1 MLFDKFISKKSFF
14 TFFFFL
20 LVSNSFAS
28 FPVSEINPE
37 VIVSNEDTSEGGSA
51 LFGNLSLILSVLA
64 LLPWLDIGFG
74 WAFLLLSIPATIL
87 GFLSFDTK
95 GRIQGLI
102 GFFISFA
109 HIVLWLLIILLF
121 GSLFGWG

>member
-1 MLFDKFISKKSFF
+1 MMFDKFISKKSFF
-14 TFFFFL
+14 TFFLFL
-20 LVSNSFAS
+20 LVSNLFAS

-37 VIVSNEDTSEGGSA
+37 IIVSNEDTSESGSA
-51 LFGNLSLILSVLA
+51 LLGNLSLILSVLA

-74 WAFLLLSIPATIL
+74 WVFLLLSIPATIL
-87 GFLSFDTK
+87 GFISFGTK

-121 GSLFGWG
+121 GSLFGW

>member
-1 MLFDKFISKKSFF
+1 MFDKFISKKTFF
-14 TFFFFL
+14 TFSFFL

-28 FPVSEINPE
+28 FPVSEIIPE
-37 VIVSNEDTSEGGSA
+37 IIVSNEYTSESGSA
-51 LFGNLSLILSVLA
+51 LLGNLSLILSVLA

-87 GFLSFDTK
+87 GFISFDTK

-109 HIVLWLLIILLF
+109 HIILWLLIFLLF
-121 GSLFGWG
+121 GSLFGW

>member
-1 MLFDKFISKKSFF
+1 MMFDRFISKKTFF
-14 TFFFFL
+14 TFFLFL
-20 LVSNSFAS
+20 LVSNLFAS
-28 FPVSEINPE
+28 FPVSEINTE
-37 VIVSNEDTSEGGSA
+37 IIVANEDTSESGSA
-51 LFGNLSLILSVLA
+51 LLGNLSLILSVLA

-74 WAFLLLSIPATIL
+74 WVFLLLSIPASIL
-87 GFLSFDTK
+87 GFISFDTK

>member
-1 MLFDKFISKKSFF
+1 MTFDKFISKKSFF

-20 LVSNSFAS
+20 LFNNSFAS
-28 FPVSEINPE
+28 FPVSEINTE
-37 VIVSNEDTSEGGSA
+37 IIVANEDISESGSV
-51 LFGNLSLILSVLA
+51 LLGNLSLILSVLA

-74 WAFLLLSIPATIL
+74 WAFLLLSIPAVIL
-87 GFLSFDTK
+87 GFISFDTK

>member
-14 TFFFFL
+14 TFFLFL

-74 WAFLLLSIPATIL
+74 WAFLLLSIPASIL
-87 GFLSFDTK
+87 GFISFDTK
-95 GRIQGLI
+95 EEYR
-102 GFFISFA
+102 A
-109 HIVLWLLIILLF
+109 
-121 GSLFGWG
+121 

>member
-1 MLFDKFISKKSFF
+1 MFDKFISKKTFF
-14 TFFFFL
+14 TFLLFL

-37 VIVSNEDTSEGGSA
+37 IIVSNEDTSESGSA
-51 LFGNLSLILSVLA
+51 LLGNLSLILSVLA

-74 WAFLLLSIPATIL
+74 WVFLLLSIPATIL
-87 GFLSFDTK
+87 GFISFDTK

-109 HIVLWLLIILLF
+109 HIILWLLIILLF

>member
-1 MLFDKFISKKSFF
+1 MLFDKFLSKKSFF

-37 VIVSNEDTSEGGSA
+37 IIVANEDASESGSA
-51 LFGNLSLILSVLA
+51 LLGNLSLILSVLA

-102 GFFISFA
+102 GLFISFA

>member
-1 MLFDKFISKKSFF
+1 MMFDKFISKK
-14 TFFFFL
+14 TFFIFFLSL

-37 VIVSNEDTSEGGSA
+37 IIVSNEDTSESGSA
-51 LFGNLSLILSVLA
+51 LLGNLSLILSVLA

-74 WAFLLLSIPATIL
+74 WVFLLLSIPATIL
-87 GFLSFDTK
+87 GFISFDTK

>member
-1 MLFDKFISKKSFF
+1 MLFDKFISKKLFF
-14 TFFFFL
+14 TFFLFL
-20 LVSNSFAS
+20 LVSN
-28 FPVSEINPE
+28 EI
-37 VIVSNEDTSEGGSA
+37 IVSNEDTSESGSA
-51 LFGNLSLILSVLA
+51 LLGNLSLILSVLA

-74 WAFLLLSIPATIL
+74 WVFLLLSIPATIL
-87 GFLSFDTK
+87 GFISFDTK

-109 HIVLWLLIILLF
+109 HIVLWLLIFLLF

>member
-1 MLFDKFISKKSFF
+1 MMFDRFISKKTFF
-14 TFFFFL
+14 TFFLFL

-28 FPVSEINPE
+28 FPVSEINTE
-37 VIVSNEDTSEGGSA
+37 IIVANEDTSESGSA
-51 LFGNLSLILSVLA
+51 LLGNLSLILSVLA

-74 WAFLLLSIPATIL
+74 WVFLLLSIPASIL
-87 GFLSFDTK
+87 GFISFDTK

>member
-1 MLFDKFISKKSFF
+1 MMFDKFISKKTFF
-14 TFFFFL
+14 TFFLFL

-37 VIVSNEDTSEGGSA
+37 IIVSNEDTSESRSA
-51 LFGNLSLILSVLA
+51 LLGNLSLILSVLA

-74 WAFLLLSIPATIL
+74 WVFLLLSIPATIL
-87 GFLSFDTK
+87 GFISFDTK

>member
-1 MLFDKFISKKSFF
+1 MMFDKFISKKTFF
-14 TFFFFL
+14 TFFLFL
-20 LVSNSFAS
+20 LVSKSFAS

-37 VIVSNEDTSEGGSA
+37 IIVSNEDTSESGSA
-51 LFGNLSLILSVLA
+51 LLGNLSLILSVLA

-74 WAFLLLSIPATIL
+74 WVFLLLSIPATIL
-87 GFLSFDTK
+87 GFISFDTK

>member
-1 MLFDKFISKKSFF
+1 MLLDKFISKKSFF

-20 LVSNSFAS
+20 LVSNLFAS

-37 VIVSNEDTSEGGSA
+37 IIVSNEDTSESGSA
-51 LFGNLSLILSVLA
+51 LLGNLSLILSVLA

-74 WAFLLLSIPATIL
+74 WVFLLLSIPATIL

-95 GRIQGLI
+95 GGIQGLI

-121 GSLFGWG
+121 GSLFGW

>member
-1 MLFDKFISKKSFF
+1 MLVDKFISKKTFF

-28 FPVSEINPE
+28 FPVSEINTE
-37 VIVSNEDTSEGGSA
+37 IIVANEDTSESGSA
-51 LFGNLSLILSVLA
+51 LLGNLSLILSVLA

-74 WAFLLLSIPATIL
+74 WVFLLLSIPATIL
-87 GFLSFDTK
+87 GFISIDTK

>member
-1 MLFDKFISKKSFF
+1 MVVKFISKKSFF
-14 TFFFFL
+14 TFFLFL
-20 LVSNSFAS
+20 LVSNLFAS

-37 VIVSNEDTSEGGSA
+37 ILVANEDTSESGSA
-51 LFGNLSLILSVLA
+51 LLGNLSLILSVLA

-74 WAFLLLSIPATIL
+74 WVFLLLSIPATIL
-87 GFLSFDTK
+87 GFISIDTK

>member
-1 MLFDKFISKKSFF
+1 MMFDKFITKKTFF
-14 TFFFFL
+14 TFFLFL

-37 VIVSNEDTSEGGSA
+37 IIVSNEDTSESGSA
-51 LFGNLSLILSVLA
+51 LLGNLSLILSVLA

-74 WAFLLLSIPATIL
+74 WVFLLLSIPATIL
-87 GFLSFDTK
+87 GFISFDTK

>member
-1 MLFDKFISKKSFF
+1 MLFNKFLSKKSFF

-20 LVSNSFAS
+20 LVNNSFAS

-74 WAFLLLSIPATIL
+74 WVFLLLSIPATIL
-87 GFLSFDTK
+87 GFISFDTK

-121 GSLFGWG
+121 GSLFSWG

>member
-1 MLFDKFISKKSFF
+1 MLFDKFISKKSFL

-37 VIVSNEDTSEGGSA
+37 IIVSNEDATESGSA
-51 LFGNLSLILSVLA
+51 LLGNLSLILSVLA

-74 WAFLLLSIPATIL
+74 WVFLLLSIPATIL
-87 GFLSFDTK
+87 GFISFDTK

>member
-1 MLFDKFISKKSFF
+1 MMFNKFISKKTFF
-14 TFFFFL
+14 TFFLFL

-28 FPVSEINPE
+28 FPVSEINTE
-37 VIVSNEDTSEGGSA
+37 IIVSNGDTSESGSA
-51 LFGNLSLILSVLA
+51 LLGNLSLILSVLA

-74 WAFLLLSIPATIL
+74 WVFLLLSIPATIL
-87 GFLSFDTK
+87 GFISFDTK

>member
-1 MLFDKFISKKSFF
+1 MLFDKFISKKNFF
-14 TFFFFL
+14 TFFLFL

-37 VIVSNEDTSEGGSA
+37 IIVSNEDTSESGSA
-51 LFGNLSLILSVLA
+51 LLGNLSLILSVLA

-74 WAFLLLSIPATIL
+74 WVFLLLSIPATIL
-87 GFLSFDTK
+87 GFISFDTK

-109 HIVLWLLIILLF
+109 HIGLWLLIFLLF

>member
-1 MLFDKFISKKSFF
+1 MLFDKFIYKKSFF

-28 FPVSEINPE
+28 FPVSEINTE
-37 VIVSNEDTSEGGSA
+37 IIVTNEDTSESGSA
-51 LFGNLSLILSVLA
+51 LLGILSLIISVLA

-74 WAFLLLSIPATIL
+74 WVFLLLSIPATIL
-87 GFLSFDTK
+87 GFISFDTK

>member
-1 MLFDKFISKKSFF
+1 MMFDKFITKKTFF
-14 TFFFFL
+14 TFFLFL

-28 FPVSEINPE
+28 FPVSEINTE
-37 VIVSNEDTSEGGSA
+37 IIVSNEDTSESGSA
-51 LFGNLSLILSVLA
+51 LLGNLSLILSVLA

-74 WAFLLLSIPATIL
+74 WVFLLLSIPATIL
-87 GFLSFDTK
+87 GFISFDTK

>member
-1 MLFDKFISKKSFF
+1 MFDKFISKKTFF
-14 TFFFFL
+14 TFFLFL

-37 VIVSNEDTSEGGSA
+37 IIVSNDDTSKSGSA
-51 LFGNLSLILSVLA
+51 LLGNLSLILSLLA

>member
-1 MLFDKFISKKSFF
+1 MMFDKFISKKTFF
-14 TFFFFL
+14 TFFLFL

-37 VIVSNEDTSEGGSA
+37 SIGSNEDTSESGSA
-51 LFGNLSLILSVLA
+51 LLGNLSLILSVLA

-74 WAFLLLSIPATIL
+74 WVFLLLSIPATIL
-87 GFLSFDTK
+87 GFISFDTK

>member
-1 MLFDKFISKKSFF
+1 MMFNKFISKK
-14 TFFFFL
+14 TFFAFFLFL

-37 VIVSNEDTSEGGSA
+37 IIVANEDTSENGSA
-51 LFGNLSLILSVLA
+51 LLGNLSLILSVLA
-64 LLPWLDIGFG
+64 LFPWLDIGFG
-74 WAFLLLSIPATIL
+74 WVFLLLSIPASIL
-87 GFLSFDTK
+87 GFISFDTK
-95 GRIQGLI
+95 GRLQGLI

-109 HIVLWLLIILLF
+109 HIGLWLLIFLLF

>member
-14 TFFFFL
+14 TFFLFL

-28 FPVSEINPE
+28 FPVSEINTE
-37 VIVSNEDTSEGGSA
+37 FIVSNEDNSESGSA
-51 LFGNLSLILSVLA
+51 LLGNLSLILSVLA

-74 WAFLLLSIPATIL
+74 WVFLLLSIPATIL
-87 GFLSFDTK
+87 GFISFDTK

-109 HIVLWLLIILLF
+109 HIVLWLLLILLF